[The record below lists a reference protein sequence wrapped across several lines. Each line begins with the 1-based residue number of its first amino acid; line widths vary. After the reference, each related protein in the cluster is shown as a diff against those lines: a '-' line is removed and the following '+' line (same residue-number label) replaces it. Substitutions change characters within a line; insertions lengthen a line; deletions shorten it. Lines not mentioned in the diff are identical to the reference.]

1 MLGVP
6 GYEQRRP
13 SLPSSQR
20 ACRRRQQAKTGQ
32 EGAKSSQ
39 AIQQMVGQR
48 GRGRRSHATNMAR
61 AARTNMA
68 RGLNQA
74 EANSMRAPGLGSGDT
89 VPQELALPS
98 LSSSPCL
105 HAFRRST
112 FHSHLSF
119 PLFAALWRWR
129 TRRGTAW
136 RRSST
141 WAPSRRSRSVPGQL
155 PLTTTMDDGSAV
167 RARTCKS
174 LSWCHGIQLLS
185 RCCLHRS
192 MSSADRSL
200 DIAIDASVV
209 VHRRTYRSD
218 HPHLSPHSA
227 AEAAPNW
234 PCTFPA

>member
-1 MLGVP
+1 MVSTVGGKYNQSSARRRGKADVYNRGRHLVP
-6 GYEQRRP
+6 LDPP
-13 SLPSSQR
+13 SPSS
-20 ACRRRQQAKTGQ
+20 A
-32 EGAKSSQ
+32 SS
-39 AIQQMVGQR
+39 ASRFG
-48 GRGRRSHATNMAR
+48 GTSHF
-61 AARTNMA
+61 
-68 RGLNQA
+68 
-74 EANSMRAPGLGSGDT
+74 P
-89 VPQELALPS
+89 
-98 LSSSPCL
+98 LS
-105 HAFRRST
+105 
-112 FHSHLSF
+112 LSF

-136 RRSST
+136 RRSSA

>member
-1 MLGVP
+1 MRQGLSTIAAATSCPWTPLPFLGVLSASRF
-6 GYEQRRP
+6 GG
-13 SLPSSQR
+13 
-20 ACRRRQQAKTGQ
+20 T
-32 EGAKSSQ
+32 
-39 AIQQMVGQR
+39 
-48 GRGRRSHATNMAR
+48 SHFP
-61 AARTNMA
+61 
-68 RGLNQA
+68 L
-74 EANSMRAPGLGSGDT
+74 
-89 VPQELALPS
+89 S
-98 LSSSPCL
+98 LSFS
-105 HAFRRST
+105 
-112 FHSHLSF
+112 
-119 PLFAALWRWR
+119 LFAALWRWR

-167 RARTCKS
+167 LARAKVSDGATVFSCS
-174 LSWCHGIQLLS
+174 VLS

-200 DIAIDASVV
+200 DIATDASVV

>member
-1 MLGVP
+1 MGPYSYNRGPHLVP
-6 GYEQRRP
+6 LDP
-13 SLPSSQR
+13 PPLPRLLSASR
-20 ACRRRQQAKTGQ
+20 FGGT
-32 EGAKSSQ
+32 
-39 AIQQMVGQR
+39 
-48 GRGRRSHATNMAR
+48 SHFP
-61 AARTNMA
+61 
-68 RGLNQA
+68 L
-74 EANSMRAPGLGSGDT
+74 
-89 VPQELALPS
+89 S
-98 LSSSPCL
+98 LSFS
-105 HAFRRST
+105 
-112 FHSHLSF
+112 
-119 PLFAALWRWR
+119 LFAVLWRWR

>member
-1 MLGVP
+1 MHAARHG
-6 GYEQRRP
+6 RRAEGMVVVWVWTGGGGGRSARGGRCGRRFRGAQSSCRGAP
-13 SLPSSQR
+13 SLVW
-20 ACRRRQQAKTGQ
+20 RRRHSCSWAHQLVLDRYILLASPRTPLPFL
-32 EGAKSSQ
+32 APLS
-39 AIQQMVGQR
+39 AAAVG
-48 GRGRRSHATNMAR
+48 GTSHF
-61 AARTNMA
+61 
-68 RGLNQA
+68 
-74 EANSMRAPGLGSGDT
+74 P
-89 VPQELALPS
+89 
-98 LSSSPCL
+98 LS
-105 HAFRRST
+105 
-112 FHSHLSF
+112 LSF

-136 RRSST
+136 RRSSA